1 MKVVNVYVFDDKTL
15 GATVSQGALATNGVL
30 VNLTFE
36 GLHIAVRESDLRD
49 VLNVP
54 TMEETEAMN
63 DDRR

>member
-36 GLHIAVRESDLRD
+36 GLHIAVRESDLKE
-49 VLNVP
+49 VLKV
-54 TMEETEAMN
+54 EVED
-63 DDRR
+63 DDRK

>member
-36 GLHIAVRESDLRD
+36 GLHIAVHESDLRD
-49 VLNVP
+49 VLRA
-54 TMEETEAMN
+54 EAEREVLD
-63 DDRR
+63 DDRK